1 MVVLSS
7 EREEEGRIIV
17 VTSNTSSDREV
28 EVEGMGT
35 LYNAGGRVA
44 TAEGLVALREE

>member
-1 MVVLSS
+1 MSS

-35 LYNAGGRVA
+35 LYNAGGLVVA
-44 TAEGLVALREE
+44 AEGLVVLREEQG

>member
-1 MVVLSS
+1 MSS

-35 LYNAGGRVA
+35 LYNAGVRVA
-44 TAEGLVALREE
+44 TAEVLVALCEE